1 MKIEQEFKII
11 DDDEEET
18 VSEKN
23 LVSVDSTVKD
33 KEKHEVLFSPECSSL
48 YSSSRPEASYEYDYE
63 INNIKFAEEKGE
75 EFMCINANSKL
86 FGNKYNKIDP
96 ESAFYDKLEYPYSG
110 DANVLHNAEDSKL
123 AQANIF
129 KRLVSKK
136 KRRIQTENYDLDMA
150 YITERVIGMGF
161 PATGSETLYRNSLDD
176 LKSFL
181 DKYHGEY
188 KIYNLCIE
196 KKRIYPKE
204 LWKDKKV
211 GLFPF
216 NDHAPCPIKLILDF
230 CIDICLYLTINPKGV
245 AAIHCKAGKGR
256 TGVMIVCYLIFSG
269 LCQTSDEALV
279 HYAAQ
284 RTLNGR
290 GVTIPSQIRYIKYFE
305 TYLSANYERPFLRC
319 IPKIIKY
326 DLNRKYK
333 NIIMN
338 YNTDMSY
345 FTTINSFKLKSCLIG
360 PFTEEMDLQYDFSA
374 ITIKKLNFE
383 KTKITRKII
392 DQNYYYEIEMCSDDI
407 INYDLKLTIKGK
419 KITFYSWFNLWF
431 NTFQIISNYVIS
443 NNYFDPEQQLRES
456 NINNALT
463 KVESE
468 DGKPKEVK
476 QVDNTNSLST
486 VIKSQM
492 KGVGVRKKNL
502 SKAFSKIISKY
513 KTKKKKSAIEAMKK
527 NADLNN
533 ILDGIDEL
541 AKENGIELLDRKN
554 LAFTIE
560 RKQLDKLKTKLND
573 EFKVKYTYEL
583 LNKIDNINSE
593 K

>member
-1 MKIEQEFKII
+1 MKIEQEFKIKE
-11 DDDEEET
+11 DDEEET
-18 VSEKN
+18 VNEKRIA
-23 LVSVDSTVKD
+23 SVDSTVKD
-33 KEKHEVLFSPECSSL
+33 IEKHEVLFSPECSSL
-48 YSSSRPEASYEYDYE
+48 YSSSRPEAKYEFDYE

-75 EFMCINANSKL
+75 EYMCINANSKL
-86 FGNKYNKIDP
+86 FGNKYIKLDP
-96 ESAFYDKLEYPYSG
+96 ENTLHDKLEFPYSG
-110 DANVLHNAEDSKL
+110 DSNALHNSEDSKL

-136 KRRIQTENYDLDMA
+136 KRRLQTENYDLDMA

-196 KKRIYPKE
+196 KKRIYPKD

-230 CIDICLYLTINPKGV
+230 CIDICLYLSINPKGV

-256 TGVMIVCYLIFSG
+256 TGVMIVCYLLFSG
-269 LCQTSDEALV
+269 LCQTADEALT
-279 HYAAQ
+279 HYASQ

-305 TYLSANYERPFLRC
+305 TFLSANYERPFMRC

-326 DLNRKYK
+326 DLDRGYK
-333 NIIMN
+333 NIITN
-338 YNTDMSY
+338 YNSDMSY

-360 PFTEEMDLQYDFSA
+360 PFSEEMDLKYDFSA

-383 KTKITRKII
+383 KSTIFRKII
-392 DQNYYYEIEMCSDDI
+392 NQNYYYQIDMFSDDI

-419 KITFYSWFNLWF
+419 KIQFYSWFNLWF
-431 NTFQIISNYVIS
+431 NTFEIISKYVLK
-443 NNYFDPEQQLRES
+443 NNYFDTELKHET
-456 NINNALT
+456 NINRALS
-463 KVESE
+463 KVETQFENINSVKKPDE
-468 DGKPKEVK
+468 PSSQSSLIKTQRKDVGKEKV
-476 QVDNTNSLST
+476 
-486 VIKSQM
+486 SQ
-492 KGVGVRKKNL
+492 
-502 SKAFSKIISKY
+502 AFSKMISKY
-513 KTKKKKSAIEAMKK
+513 TSKTGKRKISAIKAMKNNK
-527 NADLNN
+527 NLNN
-533 ILDGIDEL
+533 ILDGIDQI
-541 AKENGIELLDRKN
+541 AKEYNVQLLDRQN
-554 LAFTIE
+554 LSFTID
-560 RKQLDKLKTKLND
+560 RKQLDKLKTKLKD
-573 EFKVKYTYEL
+573 DFKVKYTYEL
-583 LNKIDNINSE
+583 LQ
-593 K
+593 